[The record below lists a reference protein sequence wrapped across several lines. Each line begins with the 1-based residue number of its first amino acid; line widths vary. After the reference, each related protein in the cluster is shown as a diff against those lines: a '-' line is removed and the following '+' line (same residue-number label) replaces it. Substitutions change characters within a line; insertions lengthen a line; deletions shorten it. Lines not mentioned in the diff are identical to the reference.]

1 MKVFIICSVRGASE
15 EYKIKLENYVSKL
28 EAEGIEVHLPHRD
41 TNQNAR
47 GYDICKQN
55 ANAIKEADEIHIFY
69 SKESQGTHF
78 DMGVSF
84 ALDKKIVI
92 VENEIYGEGKS
103 YPRMLDEWQN
113 ENKLSQ
119 KTVDDVINKSSLL
132 FVHCSK
138 IETMI
143 MLRLLKKR
151 QVEIKDF
158 TMEYH
163 EIGHLIEKLEELY
176 NQ

>member
-15 EYKIKLENYVSKL
+15 DYRIKLENYVSKL
-28 EAEGIEVHLPHRD
+28 EAEGIEVHLPHRN

-55 ANAIKEADEIHIFY
+55 AKAIKEADEVHIFY

-84 ALDKKIVI
+84 ALDKKIVV

-113 ENKLSQ
+113 EKKLKIDYQ
-119 KTVDDVINKSSLL
+119 NNIL
-132 FVHCSK
+132 HCSK
-138 IETMI
+138 IEAMI

-151 QVEIKDF
+151 QTEIKDF

-163 EIGHLIEKLEELY
+163 EIEHLIEKLEELY

>member
-28 EAEGIEVHLPHRD
+28 EADGIEVHLPHRD

-113 ENKLSQ
+113 ENKLGQ
-119 KTVDDVINKSSLL
+119 KKVDDII
-132 FVHCSK
+132 HCSK
-138 IETMI
+138 IEAMI
-143 MLRLLKKR
+143 ILRLLKKR
-151 QVEIKDF
+151 ETEITEF

-163 EIGHLIEKLEELY
+163 EIGHLIENYERILF
-176 NQ
+176 N

>member
-15 EYKIKLENYVSKL
+15 DYRIKLENYVSKL
-28 EAEGIEVHLPHRD
+28 EAEGIEVHLPHRN

-55 ANAIKEADEIHIFY
+55 AKAIKEADEVHIFY

-84 ALDKKIVI
+84 ALDKKIVV

-103 YPRMLDEWQN
+103 YP
-113 ENKLSQ
+113 LS
-119 KTVDDVINKSSLL
+119 
-132 FVHCSK
+132 
-138 IETMI
+138 
-143 MLRLLKKR
+143 
-151 QVEIKDF
+151 
-158 TMEYH
+158 
-163 EIGHLIEKLEELY
+163 LIHI
-176 NQ
+176 